1 MFEIITCDD
10 FTRHYIITAYNHML
24 KGKYSVQSAMLSLE
38 PTNIEG
44 CDRIPQHIM
53 LDGVDIQ
60 LAPMT
65 KLFTLIYYG
74 KKIFINH

>member
-1 MFEIITCDD
+1 
-10 FTRHYIITAYNHML
+10 
-24 KGKYSVQSAMLSLE
+24 
-38 PTNIEG
+38 
-44 CDRIPQHIM
+44 M

-74 KKIFINH
+74 KKIFINHW